1 MLCSMVIGS
10 VPTKILQRINLM
22 ICLDID
28 IFQDGKS
35 DFDFV
40 PGLKVI
46 YKKRSMKEQG
56 REWPVSLYESDL
68 Y

>member
-1 MLCSMVIGS
+1 
-10 VPTKILQRINLM
+10 M
-22 ICLDID
+22 ICLDIN

-56 REWPVSLYESDL
+56 REWPVSLYESDFE
-68 Y
+68 